1 MLPVGRFVHRHVAD
15 ERRYVLTSESMN
27 MLSEIFSD
35 AFFAAIAAI
44 GFAAISNPPRNA
56 YIYCAFIAAV
66 GHSVRYILMSPSIIS
81 MPIVPASGFAAFL
94 IGLLAV
100 LLSPI
105 AKTPSET
112 FLFPSLLPMIPGIY
126 AYKTFGGLAM
136 CLIHNSESEFGH
148 YFYLFISNGLTCG
161 FIILAMVVGST
172 IPIFMLKRISFKATR
187 S

>member
-1 MLPVGRFVHRHVAD
+1 
-15 ERRYVLTSESMN
+15 

-56 YIYCAFIAAV
+56 YIFCALIAAV
-66 GHSVRYILMSPSIIS
+66 GHSTRYILMSPSVIS
-81 MPIVPASGFAAFL
+81 MSIVPASGIAAL
-94 IGLLAV
+94 IIGFIAV
-100 LLSPI
+100 LVSTI

-126 AYKTFGGLAM
+126 AYKSFGGLAM
-136 CLIHNSESEFGH
+136 CVIHNSEDDFIH
-148 YFYLFISNGLTCG
+148 YFYLFTSNGLTCG
-161 FIILAMVVGST
+161 FIILSMVIGST
-172 IPIFMLKRISFKATR
+172 IPIFMLKRISFRATR

>member
-1 MLPVGRFVHRHVAD
+1 MI
-15 ERRYVLTSESMN
+15 
-27 MLSEIFSD
+27 SEILSD

-56 YIYCAFIAAV
+56 YVYCALIAAV
-66 GHSVRYILMSPSIIS
+66 GHSVRYILMSPAGLS
-81 MPIVPASGFAAFL
+81 MSIVPASGFAALL
-94 IGLLAV
+94 IGFLAV
-100 LLSPI
+100 LLSPV

-136 CLIHNSESEFGH
+136 CLIYNSESSFIH
-148 YFYLFISNGLTCG
+148 YFYLFTSNGLTCS